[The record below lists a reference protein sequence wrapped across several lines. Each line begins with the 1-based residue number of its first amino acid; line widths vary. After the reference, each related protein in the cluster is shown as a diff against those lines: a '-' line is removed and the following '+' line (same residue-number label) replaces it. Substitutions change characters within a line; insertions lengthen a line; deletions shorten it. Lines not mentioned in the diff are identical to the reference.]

1 MKWKPGTRCYFVT
14 MVPSDKAKAEGVEAM
29 KFVTVFGVIVQS
41 VALERKGKISMPVA
55 TVKINNA
62 PDGLQPVPEKGVTIK
77 VACEKLQMKLPDA
90 LRAAGEKYTI
100 WREEMKTVL
109 AYQDERLDAN
119 AAHLAALNEA
129 MIWGLE
135 L

>member
-1 MKWKPGTRCYFVT
+1 
-14 MVPSDKAKAEGVEAM
+14 MVPSDKAKSEGVEAM

-41 VALERKGKISMPVA
+41 VSLKRKGKITVPVA
-55 TVKINNA
+55 TIKINNA
-62 PDGLQPVPEKGVTIK
+62 PDGLLQVPEEGVTID
-77 VACEKLQMKLPDA
+77 VACKKLQMKLPEA
-90 LRAAGEKYTI
+90 LRAAGEKYTQ
-100 WREEMKTVL
+100 WREEMKAVL

-135 L
+135 I